1 MKHRQGAA
9 SMSQASG
16 RLARCRGWRCAGL
29 ALEALGNGG
38 RGAGLSR
45 CGVLPLA
52 PSCRP

>member
-1 MKHRQGAA
+1 MNHRQGAA